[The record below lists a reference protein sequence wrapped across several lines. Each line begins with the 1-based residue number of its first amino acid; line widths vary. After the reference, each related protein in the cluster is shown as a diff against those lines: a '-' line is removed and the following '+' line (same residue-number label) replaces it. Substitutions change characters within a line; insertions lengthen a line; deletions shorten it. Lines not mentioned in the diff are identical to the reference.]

1 MTQPRDTLYVMVEY
15 YDGRDE
21 DDVGYP
27 YYVASNDEIG
37 LVTDGRTFEE
47 LRQNLIEALDACL
60 SDTDTLA
67 EYNLVSNPHVEL
79 RMPLPYGEAS

>member
-1 MTQPRDTLYVMVEY
+1 MTEPRDTLYVMVEY
-15 YDGRDE
+15 YDGQDE

-47 LRQNLIEALDACL
+47 LRHNLIEALDACL
-60 SDTDTLA
+60 SDTDTLT

-79 RMPLPYGEAS
+79 RMPLPYGETS

>member
-15 YDGRDE
+15 FDGHDE
-21 DDVGYP
+21 DDVGHP

-37 LVTDGRTFEE
+37 LVTEGSTFEE

-60 SDTDTLA
+60 GDTDTLA
-67 EYNLVSNPHVEL
+67 EYNLVSNPRVEL
-79 RMPLPYGEAS
+79 RMPLLYGEAS